1 MAATP
6 MFERHHQALLPMRRF
21 VARVARSVGI
31 AVGID
36 VAALLV
42 GGVGLRCLEGL
53 DWTDAL
59 LNAGLVLT
67 GNGPVVRMQ
76 SDGGKV
82 FLLLYAVLGVVV
94 FAAVISVVMAPL
106 LHRTLHAFHSD
117 VPDEERRP

>member
-1 MAATP
+1 
-6 MFERHHQALLPMRRF
+6 MFERHHQTLLPMRQF
-21 VARVARSVGI
+21 AARVARSVGI

-42 GGVGLRCLEGL
+42 GGFGLRCLEGL

-106 LHRTLHAFHSD
+106 LHRTLHAFHAD

>member
-1 MAATP
+1 
-6 MFERHHQALLPMRRF
+6 MFERHHQPLLPRRQF
-21 VARVARSVGI
+21 AARVARSVGI

-36 VAALLV
+36 AAALLV

-106 LHRTLHAFHSD
+106 LHRTLHAFHGD